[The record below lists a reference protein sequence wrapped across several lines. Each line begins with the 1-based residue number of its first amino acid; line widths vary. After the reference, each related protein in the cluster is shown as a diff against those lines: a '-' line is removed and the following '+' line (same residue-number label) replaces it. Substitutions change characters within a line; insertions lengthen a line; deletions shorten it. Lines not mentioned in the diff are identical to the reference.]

1 MTAESTARRF
11 ALASPATA
19 TVLGALVVVLA
30 AALVPLAAL
39 VHHDLLLDG
48 GEAIIAVPFAPVGFI
63 VARRQPG
70 NPIGW
75 LLLAVPVCLLLST
88 DSGFYAALIYRQGYH
103 LPLGPAA
110 LLLYQAWFP
119 ALASI
124 VMVIY
129 LFPDGRLPRGFWR
142 WTVRAF
148 SAVLVGFMIVL
159 TVAAADVIVEHRI
172 RLDVFNGLAA
182 IDDPVGW
189 LAVAQDGFAFFGLAV
204 IVLLAIRQTLNW
216 RRSSG
221 ERRQQL
227 KWLVT
232 GTVVTALSLILSL
245 LASGSTT
252 PAVAAVSNALF
263 VGVAALPVSVGVA
276 ILKYRLYDIDKIIS
290 RTLAYAIVT
299 GLLVGVYTGLV
310 LLATQALPVALSTPV
325 AVAGSTLVAAALFN
339 PLRRRVQRVVD
350 RRFNR
355 ARYDADVTVAAFA
368 ARLQDAVDLDSVRDD
383 LASVVQ
389 QALEPVHVSVWM
401 TERR

>member
-75 LLLAVPVCLLLST
+75 LLLAVPVRLLLST
-88 DSGFYAALIYRQGYH
+88 DSG
-103 LPLGPAA
+103 
-110 LLLYQAWFP
+110 
-119 ALASI
+119 
-124 VMVIY
+124 
-129 LFPDGRLPRGFWR
+129 
-142 WTVRAF
+142 
-148 SAVLVGFMIVL
+148 
-159 TVAAADVIVEHRI
+159 
-172 RLDVFNGLAA
+172 
-182 IDDPVGW
+182 
-189 LAVAQDGFAFFGLAV
+189 FFGLAV

-216 RRSSG
+216 RCSSG

-245 LASGSTT
+245 LSSGSTT

-299 GLLVGVYTGLV
+299 GLLVGVYTGDTRWRPRRCRSHCPPPSRWPGRPWWRRHCSIRS
-310 LLATQALPVALSTPV
+310 AGGCSWWWTG
-325 AVAGSTLVAAALFN
+325 GSTGPA
-339 PLRRRVQRVVD
+339 
-350 RRFNR
+350 
-355 ARYDADVTVAAFA
+355 
-368 ARLQDAVDLDSVRDD
+368 
-383 LASVVQ
+383 
-389 QALEPVHVSVWM
+389 M
-401 TERR
+401 TRT